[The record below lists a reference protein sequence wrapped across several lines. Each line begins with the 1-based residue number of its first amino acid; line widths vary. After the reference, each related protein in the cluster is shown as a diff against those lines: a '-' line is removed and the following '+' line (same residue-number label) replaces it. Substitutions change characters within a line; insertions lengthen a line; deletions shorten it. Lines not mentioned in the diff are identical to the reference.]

1 MFIMQSSYCESNH
14 RQYTNSCGQHNFIYK
29 SRQWARLN
37 PWAADCRPS
46 SRSFLNKFSFLFDK
60 VTHGWIS
67 QLVTSCRGRWVD
79 QTLTK
84 MDHCRRQWP
93 LQLAVWVCGVTEP
106 MIVTGPV
113 KRVKAG
119 PRPTPVL
126 SPTPVV
132 SFTRGPSGL
141 LLVTHSFSGRRVCP
155 TPHPRESCFASCE
168 SMLWLP
174 SYSGAVMPG
183 KHRWF
188 KQQTPVVCP
197 GRLMAHVNAG
207 VSFPFRTPKISL
219 HILRLVK
226 ETGVVAYCVCL
237 KFVVN

>member
-14 RQYTNSCGQHNFIYK
+14 RQYTNSSGQYNFIYK
-29 SRQWARLN
+29 SRQWARLS

-60 VTHGWIS
+60 VTHGCIS

-93 LQLAVWVCGVTEP
+93 LQLAVWVSGVTEP
-106 MIVTGPV
+106 MTVTDPA
-113 KRVKAG
+113 KRRIKAG

-141 LLVTHSFSGRRVCP
+141 LLITHSFSGRPVC
-155 TPHPRESCFASCE
+155 TPLPGKVIASCE
-168 SMLWLP
+168 FVLWIP
-174 SYSGAVMPG
+174 SNSGTVMPG
-183 KHRWF
+183 KHLWF
-188 KQQTPVVCP
+188 KQQTQVVCP
-197 GRLMAHVNAG
+197 GLLMAHINAG
-207 VSFPFRTPKISL
+207 ISFPFRTPKISL

-226 ETGVVAYCVCL
+226 ETGLAVYSVRL